1 MISNTS
7 ILQLQPD
14 VTWQDMGEN
23 EPAVILQL
31 TTGQL
36 FTCNLTTRRFLELM
50 DGRRSFF
57 ELVDAV
63 HAEFE
68 VERDQLEKDLRA
80 LSSRLVEADLI
91 RCG

>member
-1 MISNTS
+1 MISNTA

-50 DGRRSFF
+50 DGRRSFS
-57 ELVDAV
+57 ELVDPL
-63 HAEFE
+63 HAQIE
-68 VERDQLEKDLRA
+68 VERDRLEQDLGD
-80 LSSRLVEADLI
+80 LSSRLVEAALI